1 MRGEI
6 CEGLSGLGIELD
18 PERNVAH
25 NAGREGLISVDTSRV
40 AVYVIPTNEELLI
53 ARDTVRGRER
63 RPTAFLE
70 LGVSVWAFQIPGA
83 TQFVQGD
90 VMRFRTHCCH
100 HHLGPCPF
108 IDVTPKV
115 PRSHQTA
122 VPRWLRIRRRRRSK
136 REDERSKP

>member
-90 VMRFRTHCCH
+90 VMRFRTHPLLPPPPRAMSFHRCH
-100 HHLGPCPF
+100 AKSSTKSSDGSTKMAS
-108 IDVTPKV
+108 D
-115 PRSHQTA
+115 
-122 VPRWLRIRRRRRSK
+122 
-136 REDERSKP
+136 